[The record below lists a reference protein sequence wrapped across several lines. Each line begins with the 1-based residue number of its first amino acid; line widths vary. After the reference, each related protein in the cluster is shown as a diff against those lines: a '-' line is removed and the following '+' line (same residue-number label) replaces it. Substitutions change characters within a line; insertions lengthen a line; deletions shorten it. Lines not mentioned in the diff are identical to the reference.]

1 MTVARTTDRAPSVVV
16 TGGGSGIGRATA
28 RAFAARGADVLVVG
42 RTAGRLAGTAEG
54 QPRIRQLVADLVD
67 RDAPERI
74 VAEALDATGRIDVL
88 INNAAVPWRA
98 RLGEIDRERTE
109 RQVATNLLGPLFL
122 TQSAVPHMP
131 SGATVVNI
139 SSNPPTRGWP
149 ANSVY
154 GSTKVGLDF
163 LTLTWAVEL
172 APRGIRVVS
181 VAPGPTV
188 TPALTEARSGLPPEQ
203 RDDFSRVPLGRPA
216 RPEEIAWWI
225 TEVTRPEAG
234 YLTGSVLRV
243 DGGLSVC

>member
-1 MTVARTTDRAPSVVV
+1 MARTTDRAQSVVV

-28 RAFAARGADVLVVG
+28 RAFAAQGAHVLVVG
-42 RTAGRLAGTAEG
+42 RTEESLAETAEG
-54 QPRIRQLVADLVD
+54 QPRIRRLVADLVD

-74 VAEALDATGRIDVL
+74 VAAALDATGRIDVL

-122 TQSAVPHMP
+122 TQSATPHMP
-131 SGATVVNI
+131 PGATVINI

-188 TPALTEARSGLPPEQ
+188 TPALAEARSGLPPEQ
-203 RDDFSRVPLGRPA
+203 QSDFSRVPLGRPA

-234 YLTGSVLRV
+234 YLTGAILRV
-243 DGGLSVC
+243 DGGLSVG

>member
-1 MTVARTTDRAPSVVV
+1 MARTTDRALSVVV

-28 RAFAARGADVLVVG
+28 RAYASQGAQVLVVG
-42 RTAGRLAGTAEG
+42 RTAGHLEETAEG
-54 QPRIRQLVADLVD
+54 QSGIRPFVADLVD

-74 VAEALDATGRIDVL
+74 VATALEATGRIDVL

-98 RLGEIDRERTE
+98 RLGEIDRGRAE

-122 TQSAVPHMP
+122 TQSALPHMP
-131 SGATVVNI
+131 AGATVVNI

-154 GSTKVGLDF
+154 GSTKVALDF
-163 LTLTWAVEL
+163 LTLTWALEL

-181 VAPGPTV
+181 VAPGPTR
-188 TPALTEARSGLPPEQ
+188 TPGLVQARSGQPPER
-203 RDDFSRVPLGRPA
+203 RDDFSRVPLGRSA

-225 TEVTRPEAG
+225 TQVTRPEAG
-234 YLTGSVLRV
+234 YLTGAVLRV
-243 DGGLSVC
+243 DGGLSVG

>member
-1 MTVARTTDRAPSVVV
+1 MTVARTTDHALSVVV

-28 RAFAARGADVLVVG
+28 RAYAAQGAHVLVVG
-42 RTAGRLAGTAEG
+42 RTAGRLEETAEG
-54 QPRIRQLVADLVD
+54 QPRIRAFVADLAD
-67 RDAPERI
+67 RDAPQRI
-74 VAEALDATGRIDVL
+74 VAAALDATGGIDVL
-88 INNAAVPWRA
+88 VNNAAVPWRA
-98 RLGEIDRERTE
+98 RLGEIDREHAE

-131 SGATVVNI
+131 AGATVVNI

-181 VAPGPTV
+181 VAPGPTL
-188 TPALTEARSGLPPEQ
+188 TPGLARARSDQPPER

-225 TEVTRPEAG
+225 TQVTRPEAG
-234 YLTGSVLRV
+234 YLTGAVLRV
-243 DGGLSVC
+243 DGGLSVG

>member
-1 MTVARTTDRAPSVVV
+1 MALTTDHAPSVVV

-28 RAFAARGADVLVVG
+28 RAFAAQGARVLVVG
-42 RTAGRLAGTAEG
+42 RTAERLAETAG
-54 QPRIRQLVADLVD
+54 DDPGIRTLVADLVD
-67 RDAPERI
+67 RAAPERI
-74 VAEALDATGRIDVL
+74 VQTALDAFGGIDVL

-98 RLGEIDRERTE
+98 RLGEIDREQAE

-122 TQSAVPHMP
+122 TQCAVPHMP
-131 SGATVVNI
+131 PGATVVNI

-181 VAPGPTV
+181 VAPGPTR
-188 TPALTEARSGLPPEQ
+188 TPALAVARSGLPPEQ
-203 RDDFSRVPLGRPA
+203 RQDFSRVPLGRA
-216 RPEEIAWWI
+216 AQPEEIAWWL
-225 TEVTRPEAG
+225 TQVVRPEAG
-234 YLTGSVLRV
+234 YLTGAVLRV

>member
-1 MTVARTTDRAPSVVV
+1 MTMAGTADRALSVVV

-28 RAFAARGADVLVVG
+28 RAFAAQGAHVLVVG
-42 RTAGRLAGTAEG
+42 RTAERLAETAEG
-54 QPRIRQLVADLVD
+54 HPRIRQLAADLVD
-67 RDAPERI
+67 RRAPERI
-74 VAEALDATGRIDVL
+74 VDAALDATGRIDVL
-88 INNAAVPWRA
+88 VNNAGVPWRA
-98 RLGEIDRERTE
+98 RLGEIDRDRAE

-131 SGATVVNI
+131 SGATVVNV

-181 VAPGPTV
+181 VAPGPTE
-188 TPALTEARSGLPPEQ
+188 TPALAEARSGLPPEQ
-203 RDDFSRVPLGRPA
+203 QRDFSRIPLGRPA
-216 RPEEIAWWI
+216 RPEEIAWWL
-225 TEVTRPEAG
+225 TQVTRSEAG
-234 YLTGSVLRV
+234 YLTGAVLRI
-243 DGGLSVC
+243 DGGLSVR

>member
-42 RTAGRLAGTAEG
+42 RTAGRLAATAEG

-188 TPALTEARSGLPPEQ
+188 TPALTEARAGLPPEQ

>member
-1 MTVARTTDRAPSVVV
+1 MTVARTTDHASVVV

-28 RAFAARGADVLVVG
+28 RAFARQGAQVLIVG
-42 RTAGRLAGTAEG
+42 RTAERLAETADG
-54 QPRIRQLVADLVD
+54 HPHIRWHVADLVD
-67 RDAPERI
+67 REAPERI
-74 VAEALDATGRIDVL
+74 VAAALEGTGRIDVL
-88 INNAAVPWRA
+88 INNAGVPWRA
-98 RLGEIDRERTE
+98 RLGEIDRERAE

-131 SGATVVNI
+131 PGATVVNI

-188 TPALTEARSGLPPEQ
+188 TAALTEARSGLPPAQ
-203 RDDFSRVPLGRPA
+203 LDDFSRVPLGRPA

-225 TEVTRPEAG
+225 TQVTRSEAG
-234 YLTGSVLRV
+234 YLTGAILRV
-243 DGGLSVC
+243 DGGLSVG

>member
-1 MTVARTTDRAPSVVV
+1 MARTTDRAPCVVV

-28 RAFAARGADVLVVG
+28 RAFAAEGAHVLVVG
-42 RTAGRLAGTAEG
+42 RTAERLAETAEG
-54 QPRIRQLVADLVD
+54 HARIRTLVADLVD
-67 RDAPERI
+67 PRAPERI
-74 VAEALDATGRIDVL
+74 VEAALDATGSIDVL

-98 RLGEIDRERTE
+98 RLGEIDRERAE

-122 TQSAVPHMP
+122 TQCAVRHMP
-131 SGATVVNI
+131 SGATVVNV

-181 VAPGPTV
+181 VAPGPTR
-188 TPALTEARSGLPPEQ
+188 TPALAVARSGLPPEQ
-203 RDDFSRVPLGRPA
+203 QGDFSRVPLGRPA
-216 RPEEIAWWI
+216 QPEEIAWWLMQ
-225 TEVTRPEAG
+225 VTRPEAG
-234 YLTGSVLRV
+234 YLTGAVLRV
-243 DGGLSVC
+243 DGGLSVG